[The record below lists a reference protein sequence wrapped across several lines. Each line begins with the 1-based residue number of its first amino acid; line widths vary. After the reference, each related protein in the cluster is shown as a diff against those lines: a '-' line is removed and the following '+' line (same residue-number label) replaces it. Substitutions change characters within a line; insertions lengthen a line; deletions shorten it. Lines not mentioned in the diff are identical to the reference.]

1 MLPFL
6 GAAAL
11 ALGAIFVAEFGD
23 KSQLLVLAFATRHS
37 AMPVIVGIVVAA
49 ALVQGVSVAIGA
61 ALGAALPETLITV
74 VAGLAF
80 LAVAGWT
87 LWDRGDE
94 DQDEDDEAGI
104 ASGPRNAERK
114 ERAWYALAAV
124 VAATFLVGELGDKT
138 MLATFA
144 LAARQDPIAT
154 WVGATL
160 GMVAANLVAVAVGR
174 QLGAR
179 LEPRVIRIGSATLFA
194 LAGILVLASAVP
206 A

>member
-11 ALGAIFVAEFGD
+11 AFGAIFIAEFGD
-23 KSQLLVLAFATRHS
+23 KSQLLVLAFATRH
-37 AMPVIVGIVVAA
+37 AALPVIAGIVVAA
-49 ALVQGVSVAIGA
+49 ATVQALSVVVGA

-80 LAVAGWT
+80 LGVAAWT
-87 LWDRGDE
+87 LRDTVDE
-94 DQDEDDEAGI
+94 EEEARV
-104 ASGPRNAERK
+104 AVETRRERP
-114 ERAWYALAAV
+114 AIALAAV
-124 VAATFLVGELGDKT
+124 VAGTFIVSELGDKT

-154 WVGATL
+154 WVGATT
-160 GMVAANLVAVAVGR
+160 GMVAANVVAVAVGR

-179 LEPRVIRIGSATLFA
+179 LSPKVIRIGSAVLFA
-194 LAGILVLASAVP
+194 IAGILVLASALR
-206 A
+206 

>member
-1 MLPFL
+1 MLDFL

-11 ALGAIFVAEFGD
+11 AFGAIFIAEFGD
-23 KSQLLVLAFATRHS
+23 KSQLLVLAFATRH
-37 AMPVIVGIVVAA
+37 AALPVIAGIVVAA
-49 ALVQGVSVAIGA
+49 ATVQGLSVAVGA

-80 LAVAGWT
+80 LGVAAWT
-87 LWDRGDE
+87 LRDSGDE
-94 DQDEDDEAGI
+94 DEPDVPD
-104 ASGPRNAERK
+104 ASPRQRSAL
-114 ERAWYALAAV
+114 ALAAV
-124 VAATFLVGELGDKT
+124 VAGTFIVSELGDKT

-154 WVGATL
+154 WVGGTT

-179 LEPRVIRIGSATLFA
+179 LSPNLIRIGSAALFA
-194 LAGILVLASAVP
+194 IAGILVLFGALR
-206 A
+206 